1 MKQWLLK
8 KLKQLR
14 QQIKKLNCKEANEMK
29 QRKIP
34 LRKSVV
40 SGEMKPKKEMIRVT
54 RSKEGEVSIDP
65 TGKMPGRGAYVSIE
79 PEEVQKAWDKQ
90 ILDRVL
96 DVKLTDE
103 FYQELLDYVTHQKAR
118 KELFGK

>member
-1 MKQWLLK
+1 
-8 KLKQLR
+8 
-14 QQIKKLNCKEANEMK
+14 MK

-40 SGEMKPKKEMIRVT
+40 SGEMKPKKEMIRIT

-65 TGKMPGRGAYVSIE
+65 TGKMPGRGAYVSLE
-79 PEEVQKAWDKQ
+79 PAEVQQAWDKK
-90 ILDRVL
+90 ILDRAL
-96 DVKLTDE
+96 EMTLTDE

>member
-1 MKQWLLK
+1 
-8 KLKQLR
+8 
-14 QQIKKLNCKEANEMK
+14 MK

-40 SGEMKPKKEMIRVT
+40 SGEMKPKKEMIRIT

-65 TGKMPGRGAYVSIE
+65 TGKMPGRGAYVSLE
-79 PEEVQKAWDKQ
+79 PVEVQQAWDKK
-90 ILDRVL
+90 ILDRAL
-96 DVKLTDE
+96 ETTLTDE

>member
-1 MKQWLLK
+1 
-8 KLKQLR
+8 
-14 QQIKKLNCKEANEMK
+14 MK

-40 SGEMKPKKEMIRVT
+40 SGEMKPKKEMVRIT

-65 TGKMPGRGAYVSIE
+65 TGKMPGRGAYVSLE
-79 PEEVQKAWDKQ
+79 PEEVQQAWDKK
-90 ILDRVL
+90 IFDRVL
-96 DVKLTDE
+96 ETTLTDE

>member
-1 MKQWLLK
+1 
-8 KLKQLR
+8 
-14 QQIKKLNCKEANEMK
+14 MK

-40 SGEMKPKKEMIRVT
+40 SGEMKPKKEMIRIT

-65 TGKMPGRGAYVSIE
+65 TGKMPGRGAYVSLE
-79 PEEVQKAWDKQ
+79 PAEVQQAWDKK
-90 ILDRVL
+90 ILDRAL
-96 DVKLTDE
+96 ETTLTDE

-118 KELFGK
+118 KGLFGK

>member
-1 MKQWLLK
+1 
-8 KLKQLR
+8 
-14 QQIKKLNCKEANEMK
+14 MK

-40 SGEMKPKKEMIRVT
+40 SGEMKPKKEMIRIT

-65 TGKMPGRGAYVSIE
+65 TGKMPGRGAYVSLE
-79 PEEVQKAWDKQ
+79 PAEVQQAWDKK
-90 ILDRVL
+90 ILDRAL
-96 DVKLTDE
+96 ETTLTDE